1 MKAKGEKNGKGG
13 TGTSTFPFEAR
24 VGVVGRPGAHGAS
37 QFHQEEA
44 ERGAKAAQPRGAG
57 CRVEAGRDCETSPP
71 GGHPQ
76 A

>member
-1 MKAKGEKNGKGG
+1 M
-13 TGTSTFPFEAR
+13 
-24 VGVVGRPGAHGAS
+24 GVVGRSGAHGAS

-44 ERGAKAAQPRGAG
+44 ERGAKAAQPRVAG
-57 CRVEAGRDCETSPP
+57 CRVEAGMDCETVPR